1 MKEPQFTRH
10 PTEIFGYPFIVKDS
24 LAQETRDKQLCP
36 FLDDECKKPRKS
48 QPEIKIGVC
57 TVGYKGKFLEKVTPV
72 IICPHRFEV
81 PIVYNKIQELYFGD
95 LPDRYQVK
103 WTSEVSCGVAGSIDF
118 VAAKMKGEE
127 IEDFLCVEFQAAGT
141 TGTPWPAVID
151 FKKTGNFQKET
162 YKYGINWANEFTK
175 TMMQQV
181 YKKGMVIES
190 WGKKIVFVLQ
200 DVGLAYIQST
210 TDTQDLHEA
219 RDNDPIHFCTFRIVW
234 DKNSKTW
241 QLEFDKRMST
251 NIEGVRKILGGA
263 HEDEFLTISEFE
275 NNINKRLNVQTRLSR
290 I

>member
-10 PTEIFGYPFIVKDS
+10 PTEIFGYPFIIKDS
-24 LAQETRDKQLCP
+24 GAQETRDKQLCP

-57 TVGYKGKFLEKVTPV
+57 PVGYKGNFLEKVTPV
-72 IICPHRFEV
+72 IVCPHRFRE
-81 PIVYNKIQELYFGD
+81 PIVYNTIKELYFGD
-95 LPDRYQVK
+95 LSDGCQIR
-103 WTSEVSCGVAGSIDF
+103 WASEVSCGVAGSIDF
-118 VAAKMKGEE
+118 VAAKMKAEK

-141 TGTPWPAVID
+141 TGTPWQAVID
-151 FKKTGNFQKET
+151 FKETGNFQKET

-219 RDNDPIHFCTFRIVW
+219 RDNDPIHFCTFRMVW
-234 DKNSKTW
+234 DKNSKAW

-251 NIEGVRKILGGA
+251 TIEGIRKILGGA
-263 HEDEFLTISEFE
+263 HEDEFPTINEFE
-275 NNINKRLNVQTRLSR
+275 NNINKRLNLPTQLSGV
-290 I
+290 